1 MALKKRLK
9 KLDEVDEKVRGLY
22 VQQGDEFVLDLD
34 DPEYAEMRKKVEEFR
49 TNNIQLSQ
57 QREQLE
63 AQMKKFEGI
72 DPGQW
77 QEAKKALDTIN
88 QIEEKD
94 LIKGGKFDEVVN
106 RRLQAYRQ
114 DVEKQTKDLNA
125 RIESLSKN
133 EQKYRG
139 AYAKMKVE
147 TEVGRAIQQAASIR
161 QGAMDDVMNRVQRDW
176 NVNDKDELLVKDL
189 YDEDGKPL
197 SPDKYA
203 KHLIKSAPHLFEAGT
218 GGGAG
223 GGNKQRKKEAPATVR
238 PDSMGITTVNG
249 DTLRDIAAGKVRIGA
264 PVGASSDDGE

>member
-189 YDEDGKPL
+189 Y
-197 SPDKYA
+197 
-203 KHLIKSAPHLFEAGT
+203 APHLFEAGT